1 MRKTQ
6 SGFTLIE
13 VFMVMV
19 IVAMILTL
27 GFPLYSQFKAK
38 AQSAVCIGNLRLLHT
53 GFSNY
58 IQDHDMCWPQ
68 KPDDAGAQE
77 EDTWKWWYKTL
88 KPYDVSKKTWVCP
101 SDKENKTDITSDDGG
116 FIGSYIVTEFD
127 EYPNTAY
134 RWNQPWLIER
144 GTNHGQ
150 MEGPGMA
157 MPDGS
162 IQHGI
167 PLSQR

>member
-1 MRKTQ
+1 MRNFK
-6 SGFTLIE
+6 SGFTIIEILI
-13 VFMVMV
+13 VLT
-19 IVAMILTL
+19 IVTMITSLA
-27 GFPLYSQFKAK
+27 FPLYNKLKAK
-38 AQSAVCIGNLRLLHT
+38 AQSAACIGNLRVLHM

-68 KPDDAGAQE
+68 KPDDSGGQE
-77 EDTWKWWYKTL
+77 EDNWKWWNKTL
-88 KPYDVSKKTWVCP
+88 RPYDVPKKSWVCP
-101 SDKENKTDITSDDGG
+101 SDKDNNSDITSPDGG

-127 EYPNTAY
+127 EFPNTAY

-144 GTNHGQ
+144 GENHGKL
-150 MEGPGMA
+150 EGPGMA

-167 PLSQR
+167 PLRQK